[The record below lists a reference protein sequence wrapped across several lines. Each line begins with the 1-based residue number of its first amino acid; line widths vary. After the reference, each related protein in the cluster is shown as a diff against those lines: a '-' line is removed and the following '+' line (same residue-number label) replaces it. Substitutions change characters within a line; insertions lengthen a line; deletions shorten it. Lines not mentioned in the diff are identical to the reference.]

1 MVLVLPVFG
10 REGLDYSCNG
20 LLEIGIIETHHPVFS
35 IIGCR
40 MQDLNAMLLFA
51 KVVEHGSYSAAAR
64 ATGIQTS
71 KLSRRILQLEHSLGV
86 RLLQRT
92 TRKVSVTEVGRTY
105 YLHCAALE
113 AEGKAAQDAIDRT
126 RSTPQGLVRMSCPI
140 SLIEGPVGPVL
151 ARFLIEQPLVRS
163 YVEDANRRVD
173 VVEEGYEIA
182 LRVRIPPLEASDLA
196 MHRIAETAGMLVAS
210 RAFLARPGPPKH
222 PHELPQLPT
231 VAMYNPGDRYA
242 WQFREP
248 DCTPIAVTHNPRLM
262 TESFEALHEAALA
275 GVGIGYLP
283 QFVVQE
289 SVNAGSLE
297 RVLPEFSLPPGL
309 LHAVFPSRR
318 GMVPAVRALIDSLA
332 AGLQR
337 GVN

>member
-1 MVLVLPVFG
+1 
-10 REGLDYSCNG
+10 
-20 LLEIGIIETHHPVFS
+20 
-35 IIGCR
+35 

-64 ATGIQTS
+64 ATGVQTS
-71 KLSRRILQLEHSLGV
+71 KLSRRILQLERSLGV

-92 TRKVSVTEVGRTY
+92 TRRVSVTEVGQAY

-126 RSTPQGLVRMSCPI
+126 RSAPQGLVRMSCPI
-140 SLIEGPVGPVL
+140 SLIDGRVGAIV
-151 ARFLIEQPLVRS
+151 ARFLVREPLVRL
-163 YVEDANRRVD
+163 YVEMTNRRVD
-173 VVEEGYEIA
+173 VVEEGFDIA
-182 LRVRIPPLEASDLA
+182 LRVRTPPLEASDLA
-196 MHRIAETAGMLVAS
+196 MHRIADSAAMLVAS
-210 RAFLARPGPPKH
+210 PAFLGRHGRPKH
-222 PHELPQLPT
+222 PNDLAHLPT
-231 VAMYNPGDRYA
+231 VAMSSPGERYS

-248 DCTPIAVTHNPRLM
+248 DCTPIMVTHVPRLM

-275 GVGIGYLP
+275 GVGIAYLP
-283 QFVVQE
+283 HFVVQE

-318 GMVPAVRALIDSLA
+318 GMVPAVRALIDTLA
-332 AGLQR
+332 AELQEP
-337 GVN
+337 